1 MQNYTVP
8 RQDFDLLLEA
18 MGDRKTAENFAKIIE
33 SVAIDAIDD
42 ERAMVI
48 TEKLGTYTMPREVI
62 DSFKEMIKIEIKDEL
77 KKELVTREIFEER
90 FKVIEER
97 FNVVDE
103 KLKSL
108 EKVMNEKFNSL
119 NFKLNIFIAL
129 ALIALAF
136 ANPAFVQLIAK
147 LF

>member
-1 MQNYTVP
+1 
-8 RQDFDLLLEA
+8 
-18 MGDRKTAENFAKIIE
+18 
-33 SVAIDAIDD
+33 
-42 ERAMVI
+42 
-48 TEKLGTYTMPREVI
+48 
-62 DSFKEMIKIEIKDEL
+62 MIKIEIKDEL

-97 FNVVDE
+97 F
-103 KLKSL
+103 KSL

-119 NFKLNIFIAL
+119 NFKLNIFIAI

-136 ANPAFVQLIAK
+136 ANPTFVQLLGK